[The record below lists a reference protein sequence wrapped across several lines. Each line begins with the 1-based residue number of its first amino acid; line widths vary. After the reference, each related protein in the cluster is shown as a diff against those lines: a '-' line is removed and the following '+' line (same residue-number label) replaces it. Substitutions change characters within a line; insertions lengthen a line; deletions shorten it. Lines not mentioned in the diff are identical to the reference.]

1 LTSLRWFAVLQTLIA
16 AGLTTVLWIL
26 HSRLGRR
33 PFFLWWAWA
42 WTLFATYLLL
52 GLLSLPL
59 SAEWTPLRIALVFL
73 ASICGFLQPALL
85 VLGAMSLR
93 SSHVP
98 SRSLRTIAIASAC
111 GAGILTFV
119 WSLTF
124 THPLDSFSARLAP
137 RALALAGAAGFCVVA
152 LAAWRREGGPRAY
165 GLTGVSCL
173 LYCAVQTMYG
183 VAAIG
188 RLVAGPAAPFAGL
201 FDRDAALRPLL
212 FLLDVVSAYGICLGM
227 VLLLIED
234 FKRSTLALEES
245 LRLRRKALDEN
256 AVLQQ
261 EIEERRRVERALRD
275 SEDRYRDLVEHSE
288 DLICTHDLHG
298 RILTVNAAAARSLGY
313 SPDELTQR
321 NLQELLAPDARDQF
335 DELIAVIQRDELAR
349 GQLTVMTRGG
359 ERRVWEFRNTLRTD
373 GVPGPV
379 VRGMARDVTD
389 QVAAE
394 QARRLS
400 DAKLLAAFRATPCA
414 IAIASLED
422 TRVLEVNDTFEHVT
436 GYHRDE
442 IVGHTCLEHGL
453 WSDPDERA
461 AIVTEVKEHGKV
473 SNREVRW
480 RSKRGEDLTI
490 LFSAVPMFEHACILV
505 VALDITAHRHV
516 EARHRAILRALPDWM
531 FLVSNEGVFLD
542 CHVKDRT
549 FLLAQPEAFIGRTV
563 TEVLP
568 PALADDLTRLFA
580 RVAGTDEPG
589 TLEYFVPINGET
601 RHYEARAVRCDH
613 DKILSIVRDVTEV
626 KQAEHQARE
635 LRQELAHIGR
645 ITTLAALTGSLAHEI
660 RQPLTAIRTN
670 AQAAQRFLA
679 EIPELTQLRHALSD
693 IISDSQRAADVIQR
707 VSVLL
712 RKDTSLQAPVDL
724 NAAVEEIAM
733 VLRTDLLARRISLK
747 VELQPGLPL
756 VLGDRVQL
764 QQVALNLLMNAC
776 DAVEDQADANRQ
788 IWLRTAWEGSQ
799 VTVSVTDHGGGLT
812 DEQITRAFEPFYTT
826 KSTGMGLGLPI
837 CEMIMHFH
845 DGTLRIDRNPDR
857 GMTSSFGL
865 LAASAVDAAVAP
877 SAQSGTV

>member
-1 LTSLRWFAVLQTLIA
+1 LTSLRWFAVLQTLMS
-16 AGLTTVLWIL
+16 AGLVAVLWVL
-26 HSRLGRR
+26 HARLGRR

-42 WTLFATYLLL
+42 WTLFAAYLLL

-59 SAEWTPLRIALVFL
+59 SAVWTPARIGLVFF

-93 SSHVP
+93 SSHGP
-98 SRSLRTIAIASAC
+98 SRSLCTAAISAAC
-111 GAGILTFV
+111 AAGLLTFV
-119 WSLTF
+119 LSLSF
-124 THPLDSFSARLAP
+124 THPVDSFSARLAP

-152 LAAWRREGGPRAY
+152 LASWRREGGPRAY

-173 LYCAVQTMYG
+173 LYCAVQAMYG
-183 VAAIG
+183 LAAIG
-188 RLVAGPAAPFAGL
+188 RLLAGPSAPFADL

-212 FLLDVVSAYGICLGM
+212 FLLDIVSAYGICLGM

-288 DLICTHDLHG
+288 DRIYTHDLDG
-298 RILTVNAAAARSLGY
+298 RIITVNAAVARSLGY
-313 SPDELTQR
+313 SPDELTER
-321 NLQELLAPDARDQF
+321 TFQELLAPDAREQF
-335 DELIAVIQRDELAR
+335 DDLIAAIKRDDVAR
-349 GQLTVMTRGG
+349 GLLTVMTRGG
-359 ERRVWEFRNTLRTD
+359 ERLVWEFRNTLRTD
-373 GVPGPV
+373 GVPRPV
-379 VRGMARDVTD
+379 VRGMARDVTE
-389 QVAAE
+389 QVTAE
-394 QARRLS
+394 RARRFS
-400 DAKLLAAFRATPCA
+400 EAKLLAAFRATPCA
-414 IAIASLED
+414 IAISTLEE
-422 TRVLEVNDTFEHVT
+422 RVLEVNHTYEQLT
-436 GYHRDE
+436 GYDRGE
-442 IVGHTCLEHGL
+442 IIGRTCLDLDL
-453 WSDPDERA
+453 WADPGERA
-461 AIVTEVKEHGKV
+461 AIVADVKAHGRV
-473 SNREVRW
+473 SNRQVRW
-480 RSKRGEDLTI
+480 RSKRGDDLTM
-490 LFSAVPMFEHACILV
+490 LLSAVLLPDQDCALF
-505 VALDITAHRHV
+505 VALDITAHRQV
-516 EARHRAILRALPDWM
+516 EARHNAILRALPDWM

-549 FLLAQPEAFIGRTV
+549 YLLAQPETFIGKQVR
-563 TEVLP
+563 EVLP
-568 PALADDLTRLFA
+568 PPLADDLTRLFA
-580 RVAGTDEPG
+580 RVARTDEPG

-613 DKILSIVRDVTEV
+613 DNILSIVRDVTEG
-626 KQAEHQARE
+626 KRAEHQARE
-635 LRQELAHIGR
+635 LRHELAHIGR

-670 AQAAQRFLA
+670 AQAAQRLLP

-733 VLRTDLLARRISLK
+733 VLRVDLLARRISLN
-747 VELQPGLPL
+747 VELEPNLPL

-764 QQVALNLLMNAC
+764 QQVALNLLLNAC
-776 DAVEDQADANRQ
+776 DAVEDQPDADKQ

-799 VTVSVTDHGGGLT
+799 VTVSVTDHGAGLT

-826 KSTGMGLGLPI
+826 KTTGMGLGLPI

-845 DGTLRIDRNPDR
+845 DGTIRIDRNPDR

-865 LAASAVDAAVAP
+865 LAASAVDAAVAH
-877 SAQSGTV
+877 SAKPDTV